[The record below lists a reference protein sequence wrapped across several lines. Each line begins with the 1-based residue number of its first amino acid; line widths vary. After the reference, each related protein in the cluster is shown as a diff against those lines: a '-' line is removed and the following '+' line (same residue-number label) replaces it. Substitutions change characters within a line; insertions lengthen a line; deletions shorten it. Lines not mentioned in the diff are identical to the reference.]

1 MWQAA
6 TGWDRLRQAARGSRA
21 RSFYQTSC
29 DGSSSLPCDRILP
42 ETRKTNKINQ
52 TGVLH
57 FGLTNQSE
65 FNDAWF
71 MYVSMSMYRYVYAC
85 VSVSVYIYIY
95 TCIWIWKWTCICI
108 CVYTVYIYICT
119 WMCMY
124 MYMYMYMYVYVF
136 VYVWLC
142 MSVCLH
148 VCTSARR
155 YMYVIVHMLSLHIH
169 SFISFRFV
177 SFHFISYHSFILAT
191 LDILSH
197 TYIYIYIIMYIYICT
212 IMYIHTIALLQ
223 LMPRRAARWERR
235 TSLPAIFFFFTFDW
249 NDAVSMI
256 GLIGFTRS
264 LNTKFVTTVWMTQH
278 WYETHLSSSKRRFSS
293 VKRSQ

>member
-85 VSVSVYIYIY
+85 VSVSVYIY
-95 TCIWIWKWTCICI
+95 TH
-108 CVYTVYIYICT
+108 VYEYENEHV
-119 WMCMY
+119 
-124 MYMYMYMYVYVF
+124 YVYV
-136 VYVWLC
+136 Y
-142 MSVCLH
+142 
-148 VCTSARR
+148 
-155 YMYVIVHMLSLHIH
+155 
-169 SFISFRFV
+169 
-177 SFHFISYHSFILAT
+177 IL
-191 LDILSH
+191 
-197 TYIYIYIIMYIYICT
+197 YIYIYVRECVCICTCTCMCMCLCMYDYACLYVCMCVRPHVGTCTLLYTCYHYIFIHLFHFVSFRFISFHIIHSFSPLWIYYHTHIYIYT
-212 IMYIHTIALLQ
+212 
-223 LMPRRAARWERR
+223 
-235 TSLPAIFFFFTFDW
+235 
-249 NDAVSMI
+249 
-256 GLIGFTRS
+256 
-264 LNTKFVTTVWMTQH
+264 
-278 WYETHLSSSKRRFSS
+278 
-293 VKRSQ
+293 